1 MNEVQLFN
9 FENHEVRS
17 LLINSEPWFVGKD
30 VAEVLGY
37 KKTENAME
45 MRLLQILALIIKYQN
60 LIFSLRQKPQWDD
73 GLKRRGLNNHAKE
86 L

>member
-1 MNEVQLFN
+1 MN
-9 FENHEVRS
+9 
-17 LLINSEPWFVGKD
+17 IT
-30 VAEVLGY
+30 

-45 MRLLQILALIIKYQN
+45 MRLLQTLALIIKYQN

-73 GLKRRGLNNHAKE
+73 GLKRSGLNNHAKE